1 MVEIVK
7 ELSDDPVSFAAKA
20 NLKQPANTTFGQVY
34 LKCSKSF

>member
-20 NLKQPANTTFGQVY
+20 NLKQPSITTFGQV
-34 LKCSKSF
+34 